1 MLSAVQKLR
10 IIILSSIWPAAM
22 VHLQA
27 HHSTRIAI
35 GATAAELPALLQ
47 EAEVAV
53 LRSGAR
59 LDRPA
64 LEAAPSLRLIVRAG
78 AGMEGIDCECARER
92 GVRVIAVPLSAL
104 SVAEHSL
111 GLALALSHQI
121 VRHHAALVA
130 GRWEKHANYGRDLY
144 GRQLGLLGF
153 GRIGQRT
160 AELGR
165 AFGMSV
171 VSFDRS
177 PNRPSKQSS
186 AERLGVRFVTLEELL
201 TVADI
206 LTIQTPLNEDTR
218 WLMDAKRI
226 ASMKPTAL
234 LINVGRGCIVDELA
248 LYLAL
253 LEGRLAGAALDVFE
267 CEPPVGS
274 PLFSLPNFIGTPH
287 SAAQTQDAQEQ
298 VGRSVIHIIDLYA
311 SGGGWETQGVLVV

>member
-1 MLSAVQKLR
+1 MLSAVQLLK

-22 VHLQA
+22 GHLQA
-27 HHSTRIAI
+27 HHSTRIAL

-47 EAEVAV
+47 EAEVVV

-59 LDRPA
+59 LDRPV

-111 GLALALSHQI
+111 GLALALCHQI
-121 VRHHAALVA
+121 VRHHVALVA
-130 GRWEKHANYGRDLY
+130 GRWEKHASYGRDLY
-144 GRQLGLLGF
+144 ERQLGLLGF

-171 VSFDRS
+171 VTFDRS
-177 PNRPSKQSS
+177 PNKSTKQSS

-201 TVADI
+201 TVADV

-218 WLMDAKRI
+218 GLIDAKRI
-226 ASMKPTAL
+226 ATMKPTAL

-267 CEPPVGS
+267 REPPVDS

-287 SAAQTQDAQEQ
+287 SAAQTEDAQEQ
-298 VGRSVIHIIDLYA
+298 VGRLVIQIIDLYA
-311 SGGGWETQGVLVV
+311 SEGGWETLGVLVV